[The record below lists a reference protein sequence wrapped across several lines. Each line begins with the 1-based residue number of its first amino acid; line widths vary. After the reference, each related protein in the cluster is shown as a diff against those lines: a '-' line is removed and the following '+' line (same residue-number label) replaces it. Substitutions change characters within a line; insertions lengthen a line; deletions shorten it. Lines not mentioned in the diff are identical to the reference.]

1 MKLEQAKILVVDDDP
16 TARLM
21 MRAALQKLGY
31 EVILSSGGEDAL
43 RQTQRQM
50 FDLVMLDVD
59 MPDIDG
65 YQVCKALRSAAGH
78 LLPIMM
84 VTGMD
89 DVQSVESAFDAGAT
103 DFIAKPINWALIGH
117 RVKYL
122 LRGHAIL
129 QDLSAAKAH
138 TEAILSALPDLLFE
152 IDLSGR
158 IISYHSPNTELLV
171 TPVESFIGKTVTE
184 VLPPTVAQTC
194 LSALKEAHRKG
205 VSNGKQ
211 YEHVLRDVVFWFEL
225 SVARNKCTQSELP
238 RFIVLARDI
247 TERKAAEEKIRQLAF
262 YDHLTGLPNRFNVL
276 DRVNLEI
283 NRAKHSHSR
292 FAVLFMDL
300 DGFKNINDTMGH
312 VAGDIALKTASAAI
326 QDAVRSVDLVTRA
339 RANCSGVQI
348 ARLGGDEFT
357 ALILDIKAP
366 EDAIT
371 VATRI
376 LEMVRR
382 PFMLNGKSTRLTTS
396 IGIAIYPEYGDDAT
410 DLLKNADAAM
420 YLAKDSGHDQF
431 QFYNASLTELVSRHV
446 EMERDLR
453 LALERNEF
461 VLHYQP
467 QVTVTS
473 KQVCSAEALIRW
485 HHPLRGLVSPL
496 DFIPVAEQTGLIV
509 PIGRW
514 VLSCACAQAAIWQ
527 REGRPLRVAVNLSP
541 VQFKDPDLARHVQEA
556 LDQTGLSPQY
566 LELEVTESMLMANTE
581 ASMKTLKAFS
591 EAGVQV
597 SLDDFGTG
605 YSSLSYLKRMPLD
618 NIKIDQ
624 SFVKELPG
632 DAETLAIVHAILA
645 MSKSLGL
652 SATAEGVETLEQA
665 QLLESMGCDLLQGHF
680 FSKPVAAQAMR
691 AFLGTDP
698 LNLTQND
705 GSDRF
710 ALQGGI

>member
-1 MKLEQAKILVVDDDP
+1 MTLEQAKILVVDDDP

-43 RQTQRQM
+43 RQTQRQT

-65 YQVCKALRSAAGH
+65 YHVCKALRSAAGH

-89 DVQSVESAFDAGAT
+89 DVQSVEAAFDVGAT

-129 QDLSAAKAH
+129 QDLSAAQAH

-158 IISYHSPNTELLV
+158 IISYHSPNTELLA
-171 TPVESFIGKTVTE
+171 TPVGSFIGKMLAE

-194 LSALKEAHRKG
+194 LSAIKEAHHKG

-225 SVARNKCTQSELP
+225 SVARKECTQSEQP
-238 RFIVLARDI
+238 QFIVLARDI

-262 YDHLTGLPNRFNVL
+262 YDHLTGLPNRFNFL

-312 VAGDIALKTASAAI
+312 VAGDIVLQTASAAI

-339 RANCSGVQI
+339 KANCSDVQI

-366 EDAIT
+366 EDAVT

-396 IGIAIYPEYGDDAT
+396 IGISTYPEDGDDAT
-410 DLLKNADAAM
+410 DLLKNADTAM

-485 HHPLRGLVSPL
+485 HHPLRGLVPPL

-541 VQFKDPDLARHVQEA
+541 VQFKDPDLARYVQEA

-566 LELEVTESMLMANTE
+566 LELEVTESMLMANTK

-605 YSSLSYLKRMPLD
+605 YSSPSYLKRMPLD

-645 MSKSLGL
+645 MSKILGL
-652 SATAEGVETLEQA
+652 SVTAEGVETLEQA

-680 FSKPVAAQAMR
+680 FSKPVAAQEMR
-691 AFLGTDP
+691 AFLGT
-698 LNLTQND
+698 T
-705 GSDRF
+705 SH
-710 ALQGGI
+710 

>member
-1 MKLEQAKILVVDDDP
+1 
-16 TARLM
+16 
-21 MRAALQKLGY
+21 
-31 EVILSSGGEDAL
+31 
-43 RQTQRQM
+43 
-50 FDLVMLDVD
+50 
-59 MPDIDG
+59 
-65 YQVCKALRSAAGH
+65 
-78 LLPIMM
+78 
-84 VTGMD
+84 
-89 DVQSVESAFDAGAT
+89 VEAAFDVGAT

-129 QDLSAAKAH
+129 QDLSAAQAH

-158 IISYHSPNTELLV
+158 IISYHSPNTELLA
-171 TPVESFIGKTVTE
+171 TPVGSFIGKMLAE

-194 LSALKEAHRKG
+194 LSAIKEAHHKG

-225 SVARNKCTQSELP
+225 SVARKECTQSEQP
-238 RFIVLARDI
+238 QFIVLARDI

-262 YDHLTGLPNRFNVL
+262 YDHLTGLPNRFNFL

-312 VAGDIALKTASAAI
+312 VAGDIALQTASAAI

-339 RANCSGVQI
+339 KANCSDVQI

-366 EDAIT
+366 EDAVT

-396 IGIAIYPEYGDDAT
+396 IGISTYPEDGDDAT
-410 DLLKNADAAM
+410 DLLKNADTAM

-485 HHPLRGLVSPL
+485 HHPLRGLVPPL

-541 VQFKDPDLARHVQEA
+541 VQFKDPDLARYVQEA

-566 LELEVTESMLMANTE
+566 LELEVTESMLMANTK

-605 YSSLSYLKRMPLD
+605 YSSPSYLKRMPLD

-645 MSKSLGL
+645 MSKILGL
-652 SATAEGVETLEQA
+652 SVTAEGVETLEQA

-680 FSKPVAAQAMR
+680 FSKPVAAQEMR
-691 AFLGTDP
+691 AFLGT
-698 LNLTQND
+698 T
-705 GSDRF
+705 SH
-710 ALQGGI
+710 

>member
-1 MKLEQAKILVVDDDP
+1 
-16 TARLM
+16 
-21 MRAALQKLGY
+21 
-31 EVILSSGGEDAL
+31 
-43 RQTQRQM
+43 
-50 FDLVMLDVD
+50 
-59 MPDIDG
+59 
-65 YQVCKALRSAAGH
+65 
-78 LLPIMM
+78 
-84 VTGMD
+84 
-89 DVQSVESAFDAGAT
+89 
-103 DFIAKPINWALIGH
+103 
-117 RVKYL
+117 
-122 LRGHAIL
+122 
-129 QDLSAAKAH
+129 
-138 TEAILSALPDLLFE
+138 
-152 IDLSGR
+152 
-158 IISYHSPNTELLV
+158 
-171 TPVESFIGKTVTE
+171 
-184 VLPPTVAQTC
+184 
-194 LSALKEAHRKG
+194 
-205 VSNGKQ
+205 
-211 YEHVLRDVVFWFEL
+211 
-225 SVARNKCTQSELP
+225 
-238 RFIVLARDI
+238 
-247 TERKAAEEKIRQLAF
+247 F
-262 YDHLTGLPNRFNVL
+262 YDHLTGLPNRFNFL

-312 VAGDIALKTASAAI
+312 VAGDIALQTASAAI

-339 RANCSGVQI
+339 RANCSDVQI

-366 EDAIT
+366 EDAVT

-396 IGIAIYPEYGDDAT
+396 IGISIYPEDGDDAT

-485 HHPLRGLVSPL
+485 HHPLRGLVPPL
-496 DFIPVAEQTGLIV
+496 DYIPVAEQTGLIV

-514 VLSCACAQAAIWQ
+514 VLSCACAQAASWQ
-527 REGRPLRVAVNLSP
+527 HEGHPLRVAVNLSP
-541 VQFKDPDLARHVQEA
+541 VQFKDPFLARHVQEA
-556 LDQTGLSPQY
+556 LDQTGLLPQY
-566 LELEVTESMLMANTE
+566 LELEVTESMLMVNTD
-581 ASMKTLKAFS
+581 AAIKTLKAFCQ
-591 EAGVQV
+591 AGVQV
-597 SLDDFGTG
+597 ALDDFGTG

-645 MSKSLGL
+645 MSKILGL
-652 SATAEGVETLEQA
+652 SVTAEGVETLEQA

-680 FSKPVAAQAMR
+680 FSKPVAAQEMR
-691 AFLGTDP
+691 AFLGT
-698 LNLTQND
+698 T
-705 GSDRF
+705 SH
-710 ALQGGI
+710 

>member
-1 MKLEQAKILVVDDDP
+1 
-16 TARLM
+16 
-21 MRAALQKLGY
+21 
-31 EVILSSGGEDAL
+31 
-43 RQTQRQM
+43 M

-65 YQVCKALRSAAGH
+65 YQVCKALRCAAGH

-89 DVQSVESAFDAGAT
+89 DVQSVEAAFDVGAT

-122 LRGHAIL
+122 LRSHAIL
-129 QDLSAAKAH
+129 QDLSAAQAH

-158 IISYHSPNTELLV
+158 IISYHSPNTELLA
-171 TPVESFIGKTVTE
+171 TPVGSFIGKMVAE

-194 LSALKEAHRKG
+194 LSAIKEAHHKG

-225 SVARNKCTQSELP
+225 SVARKECTQSEQP
-238 RFIVLARDI
+238 QFIVLARDI

-262 YDHLTGLPNRFNVL
+262 YDHLTGLPNRFNFL

-312 VAGDIALKTASAAI
+312 VAGDIALQTASAAI

-339 RANCSGVQI
+339 RANCSDVQI

-366 EDAIT
+366 EDAVT

-396 IGIAIYPEYGDDAT
+396 IGISIYPEDGDDAT

-514 VLSCACAQAAIWQ
+514 VLSCACAQAASWQ

-566 LELEVTESMLMANTE
+566 LELEVTESMLMANTK

-605 YSSLSYLKRMPLD
+605 YSSPSYLKRMPLD

-645 MSKSLGL
+645 MSKILGL
-652 SATAEGVETLEQA
+652 SVTAEGVETLEQA

-680 FSKPVAAQAMR
+680 FSQPVAAQEMR
-691 AFLGTDP
+691 AFLGTASHLKRDE
-698 LNLTQND
+698 LQSSD
-705 GSDRF
+705 GN
-710 ALQGGI
+710 